1 MKNDILTI
9 MKKEFAR
16 FFGDKRMV
24 LTSLILPGVMIYA
37 LYSFMGTALQGAFT
51 VSDTYV
57 PSARVVNMPERL
69 APYFEADAIETV
81 DIETADIE
89 AAKVLVESK
98 ELDLCMVFPADFDEK
113 VAEYDAQTD
122 AEPAPNVE
130 VYYNATSPGSGS
142 AYGIVMSALE
152 SFEVSMANKF
162 DVNRSAEAGVD
173 PGNLATEKDT
183 AANMMSSLL
192 PMLLMIFMFSGCM
205 SIAPESIAGEKERG
219 TIATLLVTPA
229 KRSQLA
235 AGKILSLGVI
245 AFLCG
250 LSSAIGTF
258 LALPNFMAGSGEQ
271 VSMAIYSTSEYAM
284 LLLLIL
290 STVLLIVSLLSV
302 ISAFARTVKEA
313 GMAVMPL
320 MIIVMLIGVTG
331 MFGSGA
337 KTQEIYYIV
346 PFYNSVQAMSGLFSL
361 QFSATNVAIACIS
374 NLAYAVICGFALTKM
389 FNSEKVMFSK

>member
-1 MKNDILTI
+1 MRNDILTI

-24 LTSLILPGVMIYA
+24 MTALILPGVMIYA
-37 LYSFMGTALQGAFT
+37 LYSFMGTALHGAFS

-57 PSARVVNMPERL
+57 PTVRIVNMPEEIV
-69 APYFEADAIETV
+69 PYLESDAIEIIH
-81 DIETADIE
+81 IEAENVE
-89 AAKVLVESK
+89 AAKILIESK
-98 ELDLCMVFPADFDEK
+98 ELDLCVVFPEDFDR
-113 VAEYDAQTD
+113 VAKYNPQTYSSL
-122 AEPAPNVE
+122 APNIE
-130 VYYNATSPGSGS
+130 VYYNTASPGSGS
-142 AYGIVMSALE
+142 AYGIVMAALD
-152 SFEVSMANKF
+152 SFEESMANKF
-162 DVNRSAEAGVD
+162 DINRSPAPGVEI
-173 PGNLATEKDT
+173 GNLATDEDST
-183 AANMMSSLL
+183 ANMMSSML
-192 PMLLMIFMFSGCM
+192 PLLLMIFMFSGCM

-235 AGKILSLGVI
+235 AGKILSLGAI

-258 LALPNFMAGSGEQ
+258 LSLPKMMGGGEA
-271 VSMAIYSTSEYAM
+271 VSMAIYSTSDYAM
-284 LLLLIL
+284 VLLLIL
-290 STVLLIVSLLSV
+290 STVLLIISMLSV

-331 MFGSGA
+331 MLGSGA
-337 KTQEIYYIV
+337 QTEKIYYAI
-346 PFYNSVQAMSGLFSL
+346 PLYNSVQAMSGIFSL
-361 QFSATNVAIACIS
+361 QTSAANVAIACVS
-374 NLAYAVICGFALTKM
+374 NLVYALICGFALTKM

>member
-57 PSARVVNMPERL
+57 PTVRVVNMQEQVMPF
-69 APYFEADAIETV
+69 FEDGTIEV
-81 DIETADIE
+81 VNIE
-89 AAKVLVESK
+89 AADVEAAKILIASK
-98 ELDLCMVFPADFDEK
+98 ELDLCVVFPEDFERIE
-113 VAEYDAQTD
+113 AYDARMYSSL
-122 AEPAPNVE
+122 APNIE
-130 VYYNATSPGSGS
+130 VYYNNTSPGSGS
-142 AYGIVMSALE
+142 AYGVVINALN
-152 SFEVSMANKF
+152 SFEESMANKF
-162 DVNRSAEAGVD
+162 DINRADEPGVEV
-173 PGNLATEKDT
+173 GNLATEKD
-183 AANMMSSLL
+183 AAASMMSSLL
-192 PMLLMIFMFSGCM
+192 PLLLMIFMFSGCM

-250 LSSAIGTF
+250 LSSAIGTM
-258 LALPNFMAGSGEQ
+258 LSLPNFMAGSGEQ
-271 VSMAIYSTSEYAM
+271 VSVAIYRTSDYAM

-320 MIIVMLIGVTG
+320 MIVVMLIGVTG
-331 MFGSGA
+331 MLGSGA
-337 KTQEIYYIV
+337 QTEGIYYAI
-346 PFYNSVQAMSGLFSL
+346 PFYNSVQAMSGIFSL
-361 QFSATNVAIACIS
+361 EFLPANIIIACIS
-374 NLAYAVICGFALTKM
+374 NLIYALICGFALTKM

>member
-1 MKNDILTI
+1 MKNDILTV

-37 LYSFMGTALQGAFT
+37 LYSFMGTAMQGVFS

-57 PSARVVNMPERL
+57 PTVRVVNMQEQVLPF
-69 APYFEADAIETV
+69 FEDGTIEIVNIEAADV
-81 DIETADIE
+81 E
-89 AAKVLVESK
+89 AAKVLIANK
-98 ELDLCMVFPADFDEK
+98 ELDLCVVFPEDFERI
-113 VAEYDAQTD
+113 AAYNAQTYSSL
-122 AEPAPNVE
+122 APNVE
-130 VYYNATSPGSGS
+130 VYYNNTSPGSGS
-142 AYGIVMSALE
+142 AYSIVIDALD
-152 SFEVSMANKF
+152 SFEESLANKF
-162 DVNRSAEAGVD
+162 DINREVAPGVAA
-173 PGNLATEKDT
+173 GNLATEKDS
-183 AANMMSSLL
+183 AATMISSML
-192 PMLLMIFMFSGCM
+192 PLLLMIFMFSGCM

-235 AGKILSLGVI
+235 AGKILSLGAI

-250 LSSAIGTF
+250 LSSAIGTI
-258 LALPNFMAGSGEQ
+258 LSLPNFLAGSGEQ
-271 VSMAIYSTSEYAM
+271 VSVAIYRTSDYAM

-302 ISAFARTVKEA
+302 ISAFAKTVKEA

-320 MIIVMLIGVTG
+320 MIVVMLIGVTG

-337 KTQEIYYIV
+337 QTEGIYYAV
-346 PFYNSVQAMSGLFSL
+346 PFYNSVQAMSGIFSFA
-361 QFSATNVAIACIS
+361 FSPTNVIIACVT
-374 NLAYAVICGFALTKM
+374 NLVYALICGFALTKM